1 MFQAKVV
8 GARETFFGCRILTH
22 HLKLLYCRQQAHQT
36 ESTPGCKRPIHG
48 IEIYLFVC
56 LPVATSELGLFKC
69 YTQLYF
75 SMSTGVIWRLKK
87 NWLESSLPSKP
98 RFGRF
103 GLPMYFHTSF
113 FTMPKSKSF
122 STYCAVAS
130 VIYLPNPV
138 VCVLQSVI

>member
-36 ESTPGCKRPIHG
+36 ESTPRCKRPIHG

-56 LPVATSELGLFKC
+56 LPIATSESGLFKC

-75 SMSTGVIWRLKK
+75 
-87 NWLESSLPSKP
+87 
-98 RFGRF
+98 
-103 GLPMYFHTSF
+103 
-113 FTMPKSKSF
+113 
-122 STYCAVAS
+122 
-130 VIYLPNPV
+130 
-138 VCVLQSVI
+138 